1 MTITLK
7 DISNVI
13 STSTDIII
21 CQRIEYDNVKLPM
34 KSKTL
39 SYDEFKWL
47 VEKSDR
53 FAHMLVEDMFSKDN
67 NLCIC
72 ICEW

>member
-1 MTITLK
+1 MRLK

-21 CQRIEYDNVKLPM
+21 CQRIEYDSVKLPM

-39 SYDEFKWL
+39 SYDEFMWA
-47 VEKSDR
+47 VEKSDI
-53 FAHMLVEDMFSKDN
+53 FANMLVEDIFSKDN
-67 NLCIC
+67 NLYIC
-72 ICEW
+72 IY

>member
-1 MTITLK
+1 MTLK

-34 KSKTL
+34 KSNTL

-53 FAHMLVEDMFSKDN
+53 LAYMLVEYIFNKDN

-72 ICEW
+72 IY

>member
-1 MTITLK
+1 MTLK

-21 CQRIEYDNVKLPM
+21 CQIIEYDNVKLSM
-34 KSKTL
+34 KSRTL

-53 FAHMLVEDMFSKDN
+53 FEYMLVEEIFSKDN
-67 NLCIC
+67 NLYIC
-72 ICEW
+72 IY

>member
-1 MTITLK
+1 MTLK

-21 CQRIEYDNVKLPM
+21 CQRIEYDNAKIPM
-34 KSKTL
+34 KSNTL
-39 SYDEFKWL
+39 SYNEFKWL

-53 FAHMLVEDMFSKDN
+53 FAYMLVENMFNKDN
-67 NLCIC
+67 NLYIC
-72 ICEW
+72 IY

>member
-21 CQRIEYDNVKLPM
+21 CQRIKYDNANLPM
-34 KSKTL
+34 KSNVL
-39 SYDEFKWL
+39 SDDEFKWL

-53 FAHMLVEDMFSKDN
+53 FACMLVDGIFARDN
-67 NLCIC
+67 NLYIC
-72 ICEW
+72 VY

>member
-1 MTITLK
+1 MTLK
-7 DISNVI
+7 DISKVI
-13 STSTDIII
+13 SSSQDIII
-21 CQRIEYDNVKLPM
+21 CQRIEYDNAKLPM

-53 FAHMLVEDMFSKDN
+53 FAYMLVEDIFSKDN
-67 NLCIC
+67 NLYLCIY
-72 ICEW
+72 

>member
-1 MTITLK
+1 MTLK

-34 KSKTL
+34 KSNTL

-53 FAHMLVEDMFSKDN
+53 FAHMLVEDIFSKDN
-67 NLCIC
+67 NLYILF
-72 ICEW
+72 ISR

>member
-1 MTITLK
+1 MTLK
-7 DISNVI
+7 DLSRVVGANTYIL
-13 STSTDIII
+13 I
-21 CQRIEYDNVKLPM
+21 CQRIEYDNAKLPM

-53 FAHMLVEDMFSKDN
+53 FASMLVEFISASDN
-67 NLCIC
+67 NLYIG
-72 ICEW
+72 IY

>member
-1 MTITLK
+1 MTLK

-13 STSTDIII
+13 STSTYIII
-21 CQRIEYDNVKLPM
+21 CQRIKYDNAKLPM

-53 FAHMLVEDMFSKDN
+53 FAFMLVEFISASDN
-67 NLCIC
+67 NLYIG
-72 ICEW
+72 IY

>member
-1 MTITLK
+1 MIITLK

-13 STSTDIII
+13 SISADIII
-21 CQRIEYDNVKLPM
+21 CQTIEYDNVKLPM

-47 VEKSDR
+47 VEKSNR
-53 FAHMLVEDMFSKDN
+53 LAYMLVEDIFSKDN
-67 NLCIC
+67 NLYIC
-72 ICEW
+72 IYQ

>member
-1 MTITLK
+1 MTLK

-13 STSTDIII
+13 STSTYVIIF
-21 CQRIEYDNVKLPM
+21 QRIEYDNAKLPM

-47 VEKSDR
+47 VEKSER
-53 FAHMLVEDMFSKDN
+53 LASMLVDFISASDN
-67 NLCIC
+67 NLYIG
-72 ICEW
+72 IY

>member
-1 MTITLK
+1 MALK

-39 SYDEFKWL
+39 SYDEFNWL

-53 FAHMLVEDMFSKDN
+53 FAYMLVEDIFSKDN
-67 NLCIC
+67 NLYIC
-72 ICEW
+72 IY

>member
-1 MTITLK
+1 MTLK

-13 STSTDIII
+13 SSATDIII

-47 VEKSDR
+47 VEKSNR
-53 FAHMLVEDMFSKDN
+53 LAYMLVEDIFSKDN
-67 NLCIC
+67 NLYIC
-72 ICEW
+72 IYQ

>member
-1 MTITLK
+1 MTLTLK

-21 CQRIEYDNVKLPM
+21 CQRIKYENVNLPM

-47 VEKSDR
+47 VEKSER
-53 FAHMLVEDMFSKDN
+53 LASMLVDFISASDN
-67 NLCIC
+67 NLYIG
-72 ICEW
+72 IY

>member
-1 MTITLK
+1 MTLK

-21 CQRIEYDNVKLPM
+21 CQRIEYDNAKLPM

-39 SYDEFKWL
+39 SYDEFMWV

-53 FAHMLVEDMFSKDN
+53 FAHMLVEDIFSKDN
-67 NLCIC
+67 NLYIC
-72 ICEW
+72 IY

>member
-1 MTITLK
+1 MTLK

-21 CQRIEYDNVKLPM
+21 CQRIQYNNVKLPM

-72 ICEW
+72 IF